1 MAVRLAAA
9 GHRVRAC
16 LKDGRG
22 AERFLPGID
31 CVPPPPA
38 AVPAAPSRAAGFAD
52 LLTEVGWDPPARL
65 AERADRWREILRAD
79 APDVVVLDP
88 PRTGVGAAAI
98 EDLAALAPPRIV
110 LVACDPASLARDAK
124 ALAAAG
130 YRLEEVQPLDLFPMT
145 HHVEAVATLV
155 R

>member
-1 MAVRLAAA
+1 MNAEENDLEITVEEGDVHEALRD
-9 GHRVRAC
+9 RAREGV
-16 LKDGRG
+16 L
-22 AERFLPGID
+22 
-31 CVPPPPA
+31 
-38 AVPAAPSRAAGFAD
+38 D
-52 LLTEVGWDPPARL
+52 L
-65 AERADRWREILRAD
+65 
-79 APDVVVLDP
+79 PDVVVLDP